1 MAELRVMGEEIWKKL
16 LDIGLIPKQKE
27 HSINIEEG
35 KISYG
40 FGYPITGLE
49 KFLGYFDKQFNIAYF
64 PSISYLTDLAVTY
77 SACMYTSE
85 TGSDSVVLDGRID
98 ESYNRRSLKAINY
111 IKDLYGI
118 KGSLHFYL
126 KRKKRYSDAKGLG
139 ESASVAASAS
149 RSAISCIFG
158 KDGLEDNPFVSRFA
172 RLVSGS
178 GTRSVSGSIS
188 MWISYP
194 SIRESESYG
203 FPLNLDH
210 KKMHFAVY
218 PYPAD
223 FPTENAHDMAHSSPG
238 YNGWVKEKFQRMLDY
253 SETGFYLEGL
263 IERSQKDMFSMHSL
277 LMYSGNMVLNSGS
290 ISLIEKMRKFRLKNE
305 GNIVYTADTGPSISV
320 ISDDKKLL
328 SQFMEENPGSIE
340 GKIPDQA
347 VVQIPQWFTK
357 EAEDYFGKLRS

>member
-1 MAELRVMGEEIWKKL
+1 MPEFRVMGEEIRKKL
-16 LDIGLIPKQKE
+16 LDNGLIPHQKD
-27 HSINIEEG
+27 HAVNVEEG
-35 KISYG
+35 KIAYG

-49 KFLGYFDKQFNIAYF
+49 KFLGYFDRQFNIAYF
-64 PSISYLTDLAVTY
+64 PSISYVTDLSITY
-77 SACMYTSE
+77 SGCMYTLE
-85 TGSDSVVLDGRID
+85 TGSDSVVLDGKMD

-126 KRKKRYSDAKGLG
+126 KRKRKYADAKGLG

-158 KDGLEDNPFVSRFA
+158 REGLEDNPFVSRFA

-178 GTRSVSGSIS
+178 GTRSVSGKIS

-210 KKMHFAVY
+210 GKMHFCVY
-218 PYPAD
+218 PFAAD
-223 FPTENAHDMAHSSPG
+223 FPTENAHEIAHSSPG
-238 YNGWVKEKFQRMLDY
+238 YNGWVKEKLQRMLDY
-253 SETGFYLEGL
+253 AETGFYLEGL
-263 IERSQKDMFSMHSL
+263 IERSQKDMYSMHSL

-290 ISLIEKMRKFRLKNE
+290 ISLTEKLRKFRLKNE
-305 GNIVYTADTGPSISV
+305 GNIVYTADTGPSISI
-320 ISDDKKLL
+320 ISDDEKLL
-328 SQFMEENPGSIE
+328 SEFMDQNPGSIK
-340 GKIPDQA
+340 GSIPDQSS
-347 VVQIPQWFTK
+347 VQVPEWFSK
-357 EAEDYFGKLRS
+357 EAEEYFGMLRS